1 MTTIGRGYEIVKK
14 VVEAHGGETQWRQL
28 EAIEAVISVR
38 GFLFTVKRRP
48 VLDRVRV
55 RASTRE
61 PKFIFYDFPRAGRNS
76 EFIGN
81 DEVRIVSSDEQVL
94 VSRRQPRSAFRHIRR
109 QLYWDALDFT
119 YFGGYATWNYL
130 VTPFLFLRDDI
141 RFEELEPLP
150 SDTEYLP
157 RLQVSFPEDIPTH
170 CQRQI
175 FCFDRNYLLRR
186 LDYTAEVIGRWARGA
201 HICDSYRDFE
211 GFKVPTRRRVHPI
224 LIGNKPLPGPIIV
237 ALDVHD
243 FQPIYA
249 ARDVGDA

>member
-1 MTTIGRGYEIVKK
+1 MTTIGRGQEIVKK
-14 VVEAHGGETQWRQL
+14 VVEAHGGETKWRQL
-28 EAIEAVISVR
+28 ESVEAVISVR

-55 RASTRE
+55 RASTRGPE
-61 PKFIFYDFPRAGRNS
+61 FIFYDFPRAGRNS

-81 DEVRIVSSDEQVL
+81 DEVRITGSDAQVL
-94 VSRRQPRSAFRHIRR
+94 VSRRQPRSAFRRMRR

-130 VTPFLFLRDDI
+130 VTPFLFMRDDI

-175 FCFDRNYLLRR
+175 FSFDRNYLLRR
-186 LDYTAEVIGRWARGA
+186 LDYTAEVIGRWAQKA
-201 HICDSYRDFE
+201 QKTNFAPDKF
-211 GFKVPTRRRVHPI
+211 
-224 LIGNKPLPGPIIV
+224 NKI
-237 ALDVHD
+237 
-243 FQPIYA
+243 
-249 ARDVGDA
+249 